1 MIKTRLRYCVFDPDP
16 NGNARYY
23 VRKPGRP
30 KIRIREPFE
39 DAGGNITS
47 EFTKAYFDAIATFDG
62 AAPVPKVPREKTF
75 YWLVDQYFRSP
86 EFARYDELTKADKR
100 GVLNRYCETAGDL
113 PYGSLRKEDVE
124 RSRDKRSKTPGAADK
139 LVKYLRVMF
148 KWAIDKKHAQQNP
161 ATGVAKINT
170 ESLGWHTWTPA
181 EVDIYRK
188 RHEIGTK
195 ARLALE
201 LMLNVGARISDA
213 ARIGRQHEA
222 EGWLKFVAWKNRN
235 KKSRKT
241 IECPITRDLAAA
253 LAATPTGDMTYLA
266 NDLGRAFTING
277 LGNKMRDWCD
287 AADLPQCSAHGLRKA
302 AAVILAENGATA
314 PELCALFGWSKLET
328 AEIYIREAQKR
339 KMVGNAFA
347 RLDQYRNRESVSVSR
362 TKGPTET
369 NRGKNRDK
377 SKRK

>member
-39 DAGGNITS
+39 DAGGNITP
-47 EFTKAYFDAIATFDG
+47 EFMKAYFDAIAAFDG

-195 ARLALE
+195 CLSKNKLNRQSRL
-201 LMLNVGARISDA
+201 
-213 ARIGRQHEA
+213 
-222 EGWLKFVAWKNRN
+222 
-235 KKSRKT
+235 
-241 IECPITRDLAAA
+241 
-253 LAATPTGDMTYLA
+253 
-266 NDLGRAFTING
+266 
-277 LGNKMRDWCD
+277 
-287 AADLPQCSAHGLRKA
+287 
-302 AAVILAENGATA
+302 
-314 PELCALFGWSKLET
+314 
-328 AEIYIREAQKR
+328 
-339 KMVGNAFA
+339 
-347 RLDQYRNRESVSVSR
+347 
-362 TKGPTET
+362 
-369 NRGKNRDK
+369 
-377 SKRK
+377 